1 VKGRIDMTNK
11 PFDEKERENQ
21 KGRKLDN
28 PDLVKTEEESLF
40 DMHEDMQ
47 TVDAIPVEELNQK
60 VKDEKDKRHT
70 KDTSASKREEPSRT
84 LESFCFTYFLDRS
97 SHFFH

>member
-11 PFDEKERENQ
+11 PFDEKEREYQ

-28 PDLVKTEEESLF
+28 PDLVKTEKESLF

-70 KDTSASKREEPSRT
+70 KDTSASEDKYPE
-84 LESFCFTYFLDRS
+84 
-97 SHFFH
+97 